1 MREWEGP
8 PYGPK
13 IRPQAGSI
21 ALRNHGTKLRFAMV
35 GCNCGRVHTTW
46 WKTTPPPG
54 CKSAAP

>member
-13 IRPQAGSI
+13 IRPQAGSVT
-21 ALRNHGTKLRFAMV
+21 LRDSAKLRFPIIT
-35 GCNCGRVHTTW
+35 CLCGRGHTSW

-54 CKSAAP
+54 CKRAP